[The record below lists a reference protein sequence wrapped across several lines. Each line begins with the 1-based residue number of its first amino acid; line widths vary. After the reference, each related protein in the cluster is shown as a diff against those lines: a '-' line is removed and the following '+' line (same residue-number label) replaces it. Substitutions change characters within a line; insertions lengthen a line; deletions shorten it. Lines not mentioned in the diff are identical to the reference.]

1 MNKDKINVAVF
12 CDVYYPMIDGVVKV
26 MESQIKYL
34 KDRVNF
40 YLFVPKAPKGY
51 VEKPIG
57 EVKLTRVKAV
67 KIFFIDYQMVTPKF
81 DSKFKKELKSLDL
94 DLIMI
99 HSPFGLGKYGIK
111 YAKKHNIPSIIYAH
125 SQIKQDFK
133 RAVKFN
139 FIANIMLWFTMRR
152 YNKCTMVV
160 PVGEGIKDIYLNE
173 YGMKNDTYV
182 INNATDMKFLE
193 NKELISDLIKKYNI
207 DNNKIIFS
215 FLGRINKLKGLWL
228 IADSLKVVKEKGLDF
243 QMIFIGE
250 GLDRQELE
258 EYVKKLGLENNVIF
272 TARLSCRDEIAAL
285 LQISDLFLFPSLYD
299 TNSLVQIEAASQKT
313 PSLLIKGSLTA
324 FGLEDGKHCFLSD
337 YDVDKYS
344 SKILEIS
351 NKENL
356 KKMGELAYKNMYRT
370 WENSHNILYNLM
382 IKLIEENKN

>member
-1 MNKDKINVAVF
+1 
-12 CDVYYPMIDGVVKV
+12 
-26 MESQIKYL
+26 
-34 KDRVNF
+34 
-40 YLFVPKAPKGY
+40 
-51 VEKPIG
+51 
-57 EVKLTRVKAV
+57 
-67 KIFFIDYQMVTPKF
+67 
-81 DSKFKKELKSLDL
+81 
-94 DLIMI
+94 MI

-243 QMIFIGE
+243 QMIFI
-250 GLDRQELE
+250 
-258 EYVKKLGLENNVIF
+258 
-272 TARLSCRDEIAAL
+272 
-285 LQISDLFLFPSLYD
+285 
-299 TNSLVQIEAASQKT
+299 
-313 PSLLIKGSLTA
+313 
-324 FGLEDGKHCFLSD
+324 
-337 YDVDKYS
+337 
-344 SKILEIS
+344 
-351 NKENL
+351 
-356 KKMGELAYKNMYRT
+356 
-370 WENSHNILYNLM
+370 
-382 IKLIEENKN
+382 